1 MIIFP
6 CATDYRCS
14 KTDHSLQLNPVLDIS
29 LDSDEAQKNGGA
41 SNAVSEES
49 VNDAETQHTPESVAT
64 VKETPENT
72 IESTDNVSAKGS
84 KSSLAALDQ
93 VNIAINGEIID
104 TPSDLSTNLLE
115 NVQSAEVNNS
125 ESDLLLAQDDGNLAD
140 NETESDVKDIECER
154 TSEAK
159 ASGEDESK
167 EQCSDSEGSDFVD
180 AKAING
186 IEMLPS
192 SVLNDDDSEESGKID
207 SSKEQSSKEKEEN
220 SHQETPLL
228 STNDAP
234 KDSLTENTESS
245 NEESHEEPEL
255 QLLSDGSQD
264 DLLPSSADTAADSS
278 SYETPRSSE
287 ASPST
292 TSANQSEAITTQPT
306 VTINGVSSRNSVT
319 DSAPIP
325 PPRKGKKK
333 GVPKGLSSSSLGG
346 CFPMACAGNMSP
358 TFNLSRIDSV
368 YGGSVRSRSVSS
380 SK

>member
-49 VNDAETQHTPESVAT
+49 VNNAETQHTPESVAT

-104 TPSDLSTNLLE
+104 TPSDLSTNLPE

-228 STNDAP
+228 STNAP